1 MIPVRIIPC
10 LDIDNNKVVKGIGFK
25 NIEEVGDPVKF
36 AKKYQK
42 QKADELVFLDIGAGY
57 KKRKTLLKLVEKVAK
72 NIFIPF
78 TVGGGIKNIQDIRK
92 IIQAGADKV
101 SICSAAID
109 NPEIITQSAAAFGS
123 QCIVISID
131 AKLDRKKDEFIC
143 YKKGGR
149 EKTDIK
155 AVDFAEFI
163 EKKGAGEILLN
174 SIDNDG
180 TKKGYNLK
188 LINKVKE
195 KVNIPV
201 ISSGGAGKIDDI
213 ITAYKNTGSKAF
225 LLASLLHRDKKSIKD
240 IKKELKKKGVPVR

>member
-10 LDIDNNKVVKGIGFK
+10 LDIDNSRVVKGVGFK
-25 NIEEVGDPVKF
+25 NIKEVGDPLKL

-57 KKRKTLLKLVEKVAK
+57 KKRNILNDIVEEISR

-78 TVGGGIKNIQDIRK
+78 TVGGGLKNIKDIRK
-92 IIQAGADKV
+92 IIKAGADKV

-109 NPEIITQSAAAFGS
+109 NPEIISQTAAAFGS
-123 QCIVISID
+123 QCVVISID
-131 AKLDRKKDEFIC
+131 AKLDRKKDKFIC

-149 EKTDIK
+149 KKTDRT
-155 AVDFAEFI
+155 AVEFAEFV

-188 LINKVKE
+188 LINKVKA

-201 ISSGGAGKIDDI
+201 ISSGGAGKIEDI
-213 ITAYKNTGSKAF
+213 ITAYKNTSSRAF
-225 LLASLLHRDKKSIKD
+225 LLASLLHKDKKNIKE
-240 IKKELKKKGVPVR
+240 IKNELKKKGVPVR